1 VSTPPGATL
10 RDEGR
15 RPGVG
20 GGWEECRHAGETD
33 RTDCATGSPSLC
45 HVCGSDDLRR
55 RRFAIGLTAYREGVT
70 VSWPDFFTFLATAC
84 ITALAVIALGAVTVR
99 ITRHYWSRGNTL
111 SRALRTPFRTLATI
125 LALYVAVSRTPYGTY
140 EWWPALQHALR
151 IGVIGAG
158 AWLVGALLIYL
169 EDISLRRYRTDV
181 PNNLMAR
188 RVRTQVL
195 LLRRLTVVA
204 VAVVALGVALFT
216 FPDVRA
222 VGASLLASAGV
233 ISVIVGI
240 AAQSSLANVF
250 AGMTIAFSDMLRI
263 DDAVIVEEQW
273 GWVEEITL
281 TYVVVRLW
289 DDRRLILPSTY
300 FTHNPFENWT
310 RHASELLGSVELDVD
325 WRVDT
330 QAMRTALDRILADTD
345 LWDGRVKVLQ
355 VTDAVAGYVRVRI
368 LVTAQD
374 APCLFD
380 LRCHVREQLIGW
392 MQRHDEDGLPRQRTE
407 LVESNAHPYLLR
419 RASGVG
425 LFTGDQEA
433 EHRAARAGGNPET

>member
-1 VSTPPGATL
+1 M
-10 RDEGR
+10 
-15 RPGVG
+15 
-20 GGWEECRHAGETD
+20 
-33 RTDCATGSPSLC
+33 
-45 HVCGSDDLRR
+45 
-55 RRFAIGLTAYREGVT
+55 T
-70 VSWPDFFTFLATAC
+70 VSWPDFFAFLATAC
-84 ITALAVIALGAVTVR
+84 VTALAVIVLGALAFHLVGR
-99 ITRHYWSRGNTL
+99 YWSRGRTL
-111 SRALRTPFRTLATI
+111 RRSLRAPFRTFAVV
-125 LALYVAVSRTPYGTY
+125 LALYVAVTRTPYGTWD
-140 EWWPALQHALR
+140 WWPTVQHTLR
-151 IGVIGAG
+151 IGLVGAC
-158 AWLVGALLIYL
+158 AWLVGALIIYA
-169 EDISLRRYRTDV
+169 EDVSLRRHRTDV
-181 PNNLMAR
+181 PDNLMAR

-204 VAVVALGVALFT
+204 VAVVAVGVALFT

-263 DDAVIVEEQW
+263 DDAVIVEEEW

-300 FTHNPFENWT
+300 FTQNPYQNWT
-310 RHASELLGSVELDVD
+310 RHASELLGAVELDVD

-330 QAMRTALDRILADTD
+330 QAMRQALDRILADTD

-355 VTDAVAGYVRVRI
+355 VTDALAGYVRVRV
-368 LVTAQD
+368 LVTARD
-374 APCLFD
+374 APTLFD
-380 LRCHVREQLIGW
+380 LRCHVREQLIAW

-425 LFTGDQEA
+425 LFTGDPEA
-433 EHRAARAGGNPET
+433 EDRAARAGGGGEHPEQRERGEQDADPERSEHPEDGRAGDDG

>member
-1 VSTPPGATL
+1 VGCGTAVVGCFV
-10 RDEGR
+10 GR
-15 RPGVG
+15 LAV
-20 GGWEECRHAGETD
+20 H
-33 RTDCATGSPSLC
+33 
-45 HVCGSDDLRR
+45 
-55 RRFAIGLTAYREGVT
+55 REAVT
-70 VSWPDFFTFLATAC
+70 VSWTDFLTFLATAC
-84 ITALAVIALGAVTVR
+84 ITALAVIALGAVAFR
-99 ITRHYWSRGNTL
+99 LAGRYWSRGGM
-111 SRALRTPFRTLATI
+111 LRRSLRRPFRVFAGV
-125 LALYVAVSRTPYGTY
+125 LALYVAVTRTPYGTWD
-140 EWWPALQHALR
+140 WWPAVQHTLR
-151 IGVIGAG
+151 IALIGAG
-158 AWLVGALLIYL
+158 AWLVGALIIYV
-169 EDISLRRYRTDV
+169 EDVSLRRHRTDV
-181 PNNLMAR
+181 PDNLMAR

-204 VAVVALGVALFT
+204 VGVVAVGIALFT
-216 FPDVRA
+216 FSEVRT

-263 DDAVIVEEQW
+263 DDAVIVQEEW

-289 DDRRLILPSTY
+289 DDRRLILPSTF
-300 FTHNPFENWT
+300 FTQNPFENWT
-310 RHASELLGSVELDVD
+310 RHASELLGAVELDVD

-330 QAMRTALDRILADTD
+330 QAMRAALDRILADTG

-355 VTDAVAGYVRVRI
+355 VTDALAGYVRVRV
-368 LVTAQD
+368 LVTAKD
-374 APCLFD
+374 APTLFD

-407 LVESNAHPYLLR
+407 LVESNAHPYLMR

-433 EHRAARAGGNPET
+433 EDRAARAGGGGSEEDRRPEQG